1 MRRIIT
7 TLLLLATVATFAE
20 CRHKRVIPDDT
31 LADIFH
37 DSFLANSYVGVARI
51 DLDSLQIYE
60 PIFNKYGYTSEDV
73 RYTVGNFSRRK
84 SARLGNVVE
93 RAISRLDEEG
103 KALEQ
108 QVVIL
113 DTINNVAIRTMRRT
127 IFADSLREI
136 RKAADSTLLHIE
148 ITPVI
153 EGEYDISYEYEYG
166 EDISKYPRRSSM
178 WFERGNGTR
187 RSAYSYRLRK
197 SDKMHRVMNADEES
211 DKLVIDLGSY
221 DTKSRNK
228 KQELTIRNLRVRFTP
243 TSAAAVDSLFARYV
257 DIKIFADE
265 FFPAAT
271 DSLALPA
278 DSTRVL

>member
-7 TLLLLATVATFAE
+7 TLILLAIAATFAE
-20 CRHKRVIPDDT
+20 CRRNRVIPDDT

-37 DSFLANSYVGVARI
+37 DSFLANSYIGVSRMN
-51 DLDSLQIYE
+51 LDSLQIYE
-60 PIFNKYGYTSEDV
+60 PIFEKYGYTSKDV

-113 DTINNVAIRTMRRT
+113 DTISNVAVRTMRRT
-127 IFADSLREI
+127 ILADSLREI
-136 RKAADSTLLHIE
+136 RKTADSTRLHIE
-148 ITPVI
+148 IEPADI
-153 EGEYDISYEYEYG
+153 GEYDIAYEYEYG
-166 EDISKYPRRSSM
+166 EDIAKYPRRSSM
-178 WFERGNGTR
+178 WFERENGSR

-197 SDKMHRVMNADEES
+197 EDKIHRVMNADAECA
-211 DKLVIDLGSY
+211 KLVIDLGSY
-221 DTKSRNK
+221 EGKSHSK
-228 KQELTIRNLRVRFTP
+228 KQNLTIRNLRIRFTP
-243 TSAAAVDSLFARYV
+243 TPEAAVDSLFARYV

-265 FFPAAT
+265 FLRTAA

-278 DSTRVL
+278 DSARVL

>member
-7 TLLLLATVATFAE
+7 TLLLLATAATFAE

-31 LADIFH
+31 LAEIFH
-37 DSFLANSYVGVARI
+37 DSFLANSYVGVARL

-60 PIFNKYGYTSEDV
+60 PIFYKYGYTSEDV

-127 IFADSLREI
+127 VFADSLREI
-136 RKAADSTLLHIE
+136 RKAADSTLLRIE
-148 ITPVI
+148 IEPVA
-153 EGEYDISYEYEYG
+153 EGEYDITYEYEYG
-166 EDISKYPRRSSM
+166 EDFSKYPRRSSI
-178 WFERGNGTR
+178 WFERENGTR

-197 SDKMHRVMNADEES
+197 DDKVHRIMNADGENA
-211 DKLVIDLGSY
+211 KLVIDLGTY

-228 KQELTIRNLRVRFTP
+228 KQELTVRNLRVRFTP
-243 TSAAAVDSLFARYV
+243 NPAAAVDSLFARYV

-265 FFPAAT
+265 FLPAAT

-278 DSTRVL
+278 DSARVL

>member
-7 TLLLLATVATFAE
+7 TLILLAIAATFAE
-20 CRHKRVIPDDT
+20 CRHNRVIPDDT

-37 DSFLANSYVGVARI
+37 DSFLANSYIGISRMN
-51 DLDSLQIYE
+51 LDSLQIYE
-60 PIFNKYGYTSEDV
+60 PIFERYGYTSKDV

-103 KALEQ
+103 KVLEQ

-113 DTINNVAIRTMRRT
+113 DTISNVAIRTMRRT

-136 RKAADSTLLHIE
+136 RRTADSTRLYIE
-148 ITPVI
+148 IGPTGI
-153 EGEYDISYEYEYG
+153 GEYDIAYEYEYG
-166 EDISKYPRRSSM
+166 EDIAKYPRRSSM
-178 WFERGNGTR
+178 WFERKNGGR

-197 SDKMHRVMNADEES
+197 EDKIHRVMNADGEC

-221 DTKSRNK
+221 EGKSRSK
-228 KQELTIRNLRVRFTP
+228 KQNLTIRNLRIRFTP
-243 TSAAAVDSLFARYV
+243 TPEAAVDSLFTRYV

-265 FFPAAT
+265 FLRTAT

-278 DSTRVL
+278 DSARVL

>member
-1 MRRIIT
+1 MRRIIS
-7 TLLLLATVATFAE
+7 TLLLLAVAATFAE
-20 CRHKRVIPDDT
+20 CRRNKVIPDDT

-37 DSFLANSYVGVARI
+37 DSFLANSYVGVSRI

-60 PIFNKYGYTSEDV
+60 PIFEKYGYTSKDV

-103 KALEQ
+103 KVLEQ

-113 DTINNVAIRTMRRT
+113 DTISNVAVRTMRRT
-127 IFADSLREI
+127 ILADSLREI
-136 RKAADSTLLHIE
+136 RKAADSTRLRIE
-148 ITPVI
+148 IEPVAV
-153 EGEYDISYEYEYG
+153 GEYNVSYEYEYG

-178 WFERGNGTR
+178 WFERENGSR
-187 RSAYSYRLRK
+187 RSSYSYRLRK
-197 SDKMHRVMNADEES
+197 EDKIHRVMNADDES
-211 DKLVIDLGSY
+211 SRLVIDLGSY
-221 DTKSRNK
+221 EGKARNK
-228 KQELTIRNLRVRFTP
+228 KQNLTIRNLRIRFTP
-243 TSAAAVDSLFARYV
+243 APEAAVDSLFARYV

-265 FFPAAT
+265 FLRTAT